1 MANKPVNYAEYL
13 HLPTL
18 LTAQAPESALVG
30 REAHD
35 EMLFIIVHQVYELW
49 FKQVL
54 CEIDRIET
62 IFGGDW
68 VDDRNVAAAAHGL
81 NRIVDV
87 LKLAVRQVDLLETMT
102 PLDFLDFRDL
112 LYPASGF
119 QSAQFREVEVRLGL
133 KREDR
138 HAFESQPFE
147 KRLTAS
153 EQEHILAQ
161 EKGASILDLVERWL
175 SRVPFMETAGWQ
187 FREAYRS
194 AVEEAVRADIA
205 YAEKSA
211 ALSDTQRV
219 AQIKSLEQELERFDA
234 LFVGSSEDLAVPAPG
249 WRMGRGAVL
258 AALFINLYRDEP
270 ALQVPFRF
278 LSLLMDVDETLT
290 TWRFR
295 HAMMVER
302 MIGRKL
308 GTGGSSGHSY
318 LHKTVE
324 KHRIFSDLFALATFL
339 MPSRQRP
346 ELPDEVRRAMSLAY
360 APAGSAPGA
369 NPARSA

>member
-1 MANKPVNYAEYL
+1 MANKPVSYADYL
-13 HLPTL
+13 KLDVL
-18 LTAQAPESALVG
+18 LKAQAPESAAAG
-30 REAHD
+30 RPAHD

-49 FKQVL
+49 FKQIL
-54 CEIDRIET
+54 FEIDQIDG
-62 IFGGDW
+62 IFAGDW
-68 VDDRNVAAAAHGL
+68 VDDRNVAAAANGL
-81 NRIVDV
+81 ARIVEV
-87 LKLAVRQVDLLETMT
+87 LKLGVRQVDLLETMT

-133 KREDR
+133 RREDR
-138 HAFESQPFE
+138 HAFEDQPFE
-147 KRLTAS
+147 KRLTVP
-153 EQEHILAQ
+153 EQQRILKQ
-161 EKGASILDLVERWL
+161 EKGASLFDLVEKWL
-175 SRVPFMETAGWQ
+175 GRVPFMETAGWR

-194 AVEEAVRADIA
+194 AVAEAVRADIA
-205 YAEKSA
+205 YARKSA
-211 ALSDTQRV
+211 ALTDTQRA
-219 AQIKSLEQELERFDA
+219 AQAKALEQELDRFDA
-234 LFVGSSEDLAVPAPG
+234 LFVGSAEDLKQPAPG

-295 HAMMVER
+295 HALMVER

-324 KHRIFSDLFALATFL
+324 RHRIFSDLFALATFL
-339 MPSRQRP
+339 MPSRARP
-346 ELPDEVRRAMSLAY
+346 ELPEEVRRAMSLAY
-360 APAGSAPGA
+360 APGGDGA
-369 NPARSA
+369 ARSA

>member
-1 MANKPVNYAEYL
+1 MVTKPVSYADYL
-13 HLPTL
+13 KLDVL
-18 LTAQAPESALVG
+18 LNAQAPESAAAG

-49 FKQVL
+49 FKQILV
-54 CEIDRIET
+54 EIDRIEA
-62 IFGGDW
+62 IFAGDW
-68 VDDRNVAAAAHGL
+68 VDDRDVAAAANGL
-81 NRIVDV
+81 ARIVEV
-87 LKLAVRQVDLLETMT
+87 LRLGVRQIDLLETMT

-119 QSAQFREVEVRLGL
+119 QSAQFRSVEVRLGL
-133 KREDR
+133 RREDR
-138 HAFESQPFE
+138 YAFEDQPFE
-147 KRLTAS
+147 KRLTER
-153 EQEHILAQ
+153 EQTRILDQ
-161 EKGASILDLVERWL
+161 ERARSLFDLVETWL
-175 SRVPFMETAGWQ
+175 SRVPFVETAGWR

-194 AVEEAVRADIA
+194 AVADAVRGDIA
-205 YAEKSA
+205 YAERSA
-211 ALSDTQRV
+211 ALSDSQRA
-219 AQIKSLEQELERFDA
+219 AQVKALEQELDRFDA
-234 LFVGSSEDLAVPAPG
+234 LFSGTPADLAEAAPG

-295 HAMMVER
+295 HALMVER

-324 KHRIFSDLFALATFL
+324 RHRIFSDLFALATFL
-339 MPSRQRP
+339 MPSRARP
-346 ELPDEVRRAMSLAY
+346 PLPDEVRRAMSLAY
-360 APAGSAPGA
+360 APAGSGA
-369 NPARSA
+369 SESA

>member
-1 MANKPVNYAEYL
+1 MANKPVSYADYL
-13 HLPTL
+13 KLETL
-18 LTAQAPESALVG
+18 LNAQIPESAAAG
-30 REAHD
+30 RDAHD

-49 FKQVL
+49 FKQIL
-54 CEIDRIET
+54 FEIDRVET
-62 IFGGDW
+62 IFAGDW
-68 VDDRNVAAAAHGL
+68 VEDRDVAAAANGL
-81 NRIVDV
+81 ARIVEV
-87 LKLAVRQVDLLETMT
+87 LRLGVRQVDLLETMT

-133 KREDR
+133 RREDR
-138 HAFESQPFE
+138 HAFEEQPFE
-147 KRLTAS
+147 KRLTEG
-153 EQEHILAQ
+153 EQTRILDQ
-161 EKGASILDLVERWL
+161 EKSKSVLDLVERWL

-194 AVEEAVRADIA
+194 AVAQAVQADID
-205 YAEKSA
+205 YAGKSA
-211 ALSDTQRV
+211 ALSDTQRA
-219 AQIKSLEQELERFDA
+219 AQIKALEQELERFDA
-234 LFVGSSEDLAVPAPG
+234 LFVGSPEDLKQPAPG

-295 HAMMVER
+295 HALMVER

-308 GTGGSSGHSY
+308 GTGGSSGHAY

-346 ELPDEVRRAMSLAY
+346 DLPQEVRRAMSLSY
-360 APAGSAPGA
+360 ASGAHAASA
-369 NPARSA
+369 

>member
-1 MANKPVNYAEYL
+1 MANKSVSYADYL
-13 HLPTL
+13 KLDTL
-18 LTAQAPESALVG
+18 LNSQLPESASAG
-30 REAHD
+30 RKAHD

-54 CEIDRIET
+54 VEIDRIEK

-68 VDDRNVAAAAHGL
+68 VDDRDVASATNGL
-81 NRIVDV
+81 ARIVEV
-87 LKLAVRQVDLLETMT
+87 LKLAVSQVDLLETMT

-133 KREDR
+133 RREDR
-138 HAFESQPFE
+138 HAYEDQPFE
-147 KRLTAS
+147 KRLAPS
-153 EQEHILAQ
+153 EQTHILAQ
-161 EKGASILDLVERWL
+161 EKARSLFDLVEKWL

-194 AVEEAVRADIA
+194 AVAEAVRTDIA
-205 YAEKSA
+205 YAEKSS

-219 AQIKSLEQELERFDA
+219 AQIKALEQELERFDA
-234 LFVGSSEDLAVPAPG
+234 LFAGRPEDLAAPAEG

-258 AALFINLYRDEP
+258 AALFINMYRDEP

-324 KHRIFSDLFALATFL
+324 RHRIFSDLFALATFL

-346 ELPDEVRRAMSLAY
+346 ELPEDVRRAMSLAY
-360 APAGSAPGA
+360 APAGSAPV
-369 NPARSA
+369 RSA